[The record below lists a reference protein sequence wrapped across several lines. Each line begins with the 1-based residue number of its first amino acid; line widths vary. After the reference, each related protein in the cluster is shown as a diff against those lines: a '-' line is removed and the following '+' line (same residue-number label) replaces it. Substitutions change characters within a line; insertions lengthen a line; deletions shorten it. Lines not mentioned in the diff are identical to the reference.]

1 MRKAVIV
8 IAAVVVGIVGG
19 VITLSSCKHVGQGE
33 VGVVWTMK
41 NGVQD
46 EILTPGLHFESPWT
60 KVKTY
65 PVSQQQL
72 ILSNNPSDYGKK
84 EHEDWHVD
92 APADGG
98 MVKLNMTVNYN
109 FIADR
114 VTQLYT
120 KFNGMDGDSIV
131 DSMVQ
136 NSIIAYIKEVTP
148 EYTVMDIYSDKR
160 AEVSKSI
167 TEYLNNRLTEE
178 YGINVA
184 SALIIDVQLDDT
196 LQAKIQAKEQAKQDA
211 EKAEPDRKT
220 AAAQAEVSKV
230 NAEADA
236 EVQKIK
242 AEAEAEKTRI
252 AAQAEAD
259 ANAMINNSI
268 TEDLIRMKEAEARL
282 KHGWVTVQG
291 AQAVVTDK

>member
-1 MRKAVIV
+1 MRKTVIV
-8 IAAVVVGIVGG
+8 IAAVAVGIVGG
-19 VITLSSCKHVGQGE
+19 VITLSSCKRVGQGE

-46 EILTPGLHFESPWT
+46 EVLTPGLHFESPWT

-84 EHEDWHVD
+84 EHDDWHVD

-196 LQAKIQAKEQAKQDA
+196 LQAKIQAEL
-211 EKAEPDRKT
+211 DRKT

-259 ANAMINNSI
+259 ANTMINNSI